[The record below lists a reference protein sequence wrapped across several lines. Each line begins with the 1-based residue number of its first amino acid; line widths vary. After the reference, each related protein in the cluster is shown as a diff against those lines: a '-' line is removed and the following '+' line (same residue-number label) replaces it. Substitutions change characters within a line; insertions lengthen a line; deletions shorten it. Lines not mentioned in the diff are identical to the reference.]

1 MYEYC
6 VFNRIIRKTTTKSY
20 NNPYNMKKRMKYNII
35 TKVCYIFELNSEQE
49 MFANEYMICF
59 QLITPHIIKLYKTI
73 YDYFVI
79 YTEHI

>member
-1 MYEYC
+1 
-6 VFNRIIRKTTTKSY
+6 
-20 NNPYNMKKRMKYNII
+20 MKYNII

-59 QLITPHIIKLYKTI
+59 QLITPHIIKFYKTI

-79 YTEHI
+79 YTQNTYLISNFKCKGKYGNEIFFYF

>member
-1 MYEYC
+1 
-6 VFNRIIRKTTTKSY
+6 
-20 NNPYNMKKRMKYNII
+20 MKYNII

-59 QLITPHIIKLYKTI
+59 QLITPHIIKFYKTI
-73 YDYFVI
+73 YDYFMI